1 MGWSLCAKSGNG
13 SVMSTPC
20 LSEVHFW
27 CLVFTERPLPHIHD
41 PDRFLLNWRRDAAAR
56 AAETMTPVTASYS
69 PASGRL
75 PRAKCDQSL

>member
-1 MGWSLCAKSGNG
+1 MSFSPCAELAMEAPFLPA
-13 SVMSTPC
+13 V
-20 LSEVHFW
+20 SEGLFW

-56 AAETMTPVTASYS
+56 AAENDPVTASYS

-75 PRAKCDQSL
+75 PQG

>member
-1 MGWSLCAKSGNG
+1 MGWSLCANLAMEASCRPP
-13 SVMSTPC
+13 V
-20 LSEVHFW
+20 SEDHFW

-75 PRAKCDQSL
+75 PQG